1 MNASQT
7 RALESFRRYVTQ
19 QLDTNPE
26 RQDTL
31 EIDVQPTDYGVV
43 WIKATT
49 DMKGLPETNLLRYV
63 ARQHWFVKVGKRG
76 ALDVKC
82 APDSYKQFKGQR
94 AFGLNFT
101 F

>member
-7 RALESFRRYVTQ
+7 RAIESFRRYMQT
-19 QLDTNPE
+19 QLDTDPA

-31 EIDVQPTDYGVV
+31 AFDLQPTDYGIV

-49 DMKGLPETNLLRYV
+49 DMVGLPETNLLRYV

-82 APDSYKQFKGQR
+82 APKSYEQFKGQR
-94 AFGLNFT
+94 AFGMNFT